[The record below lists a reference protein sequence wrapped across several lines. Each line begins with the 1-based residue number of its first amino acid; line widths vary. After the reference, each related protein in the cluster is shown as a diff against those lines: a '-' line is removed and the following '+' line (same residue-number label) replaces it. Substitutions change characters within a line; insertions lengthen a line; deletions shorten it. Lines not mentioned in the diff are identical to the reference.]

1 MARKSINADELMGE
15 TLPGFESYKVVE
27 KIGSGA
33 NGDVYRARAVDIE
46 ADLAFKFVPKDHL
59 PTSAKDRDLYLAE
72 ARNANIL
79 ENTCVVQC
87 IDVRFFTDKQG
98 CDFIV
103 FVSQYIDGSTLARF
117 MRSHRKEIG
126 IAFIEQFL
134 RTMFSLLYELD
145 ERGMTHGDLHSG
157 NVLVTR
163 SRYDLSAATT
173 FKVTDFSI
181 VDITG
186 IEQVNDYYSVGG
198 ILRDLLACIDYQQQQ
213 SRDRYV
219 FDVLRREFL
228 GRHLMEADPTA
239 DPAARNPRNLNEKLR
254 SLDDQFRRAAR
265 LHSVTSMVT
274 PFDYPNCEQM
284 GNSHLLLKNLY
295 SDRLLGLSEIRA
307 RSNLVLTG
315 PRGCGKTTVFRALSL
330 DYLLTVQEDTPEDLD
345 FLGVYYRC
353 DDLYFSFPRYRF
365 PERPE
370 ALDIPVH
377 FMAVTLMTETLKGI
391 SEWGEKYFRE
401 ELADREMELVRTLR
415 DVLEFKKPDG
425 PAVDS
430 LAGLIDL
437 LNRQRT
443 RAAKKQR
450 VCHQADQKIEGY
462 LGPKSLFDFCATL
475 RSSLS
480 FMKERPIFFFIDDY
494 SSPKITPDLQR
505 NLNRMVMHRCP
516 DVYFK
521 LSTESPI
528 SFARSDVDGKQYVE
542 EREYELLNLGLRYLK
557 HEGAQIG
564 AFLQDLFQRR
574 FAAVEDFPSR
584 SLTDLLGDRP
594 RNENETA
601 RLIRTRK
608 ASNNYCGVQTV
619 IAMCSGDIHYIIR
632 LVGRMVEDA
641 GGVEFIR
648 QRAMEP
654 QLPYTK
660 QSSTIRAAAGEF
672 MESVRNL
679 PRHGEKLA
687 NIVTAIGNVSR
698 SYLQHRNSGNQTG
711 NPPHQAS
718 RIEPYE
724 PLCLS
729 SSAQEILEEL
739 LRFSILLMDPRGKSR
754 RGELVPRFYL
764 RRYLIPHFNL
774 TFSKRDSIELENAD
788 VEMLLMEPDKFR
800 EVKRIKGAGDQRPI
814 SGVAADQQEFPFR
827 GGDR

>member
-1 MARKSINADELMGE
+1 MVRNSIDANELIGE
-15 TLPGFESYKVVE
+15 TLPGFERYKVVD

-46 ADLAFKFVPKDHL
+46 ADLAFKFVPRDHL
-59 PTSAKDRDLYLAE
+59 PTSTKDRDLYLAE
-72 ARNANIL
+72 ARNANTL

-87 IDVRFFTDKQG
+87 IDVRFFNDKHG
-98 CDFIV
+98 REFIV
-103 FVSQYIDGSTLARF
+103 FVSQYVDGPTLARF
-117 MRSHRKEIG
+117 MKSRRREIG
-126 IAFIEQFL
+126 MAFIEQFL
-134 RTMFSLLYELD
+134 RTMFSLLFELD
-145 ERGMTHGDLHSG
+145 ERGMTHGDLHPG

-186 IEQVNDYYSVGG
+186 IEQVNDYYSVGE
-198 ILRDLLACIDYQQQQ
+198 ILRGLLACINYQQLQ

-219 FDVLRREFL
+219 FDILRREFL

-239 DPAARNPRNLNEKLR
+239 DPVARNPRDLNEKLR
-254 SLDDQFRRAAR
+254 SLDDQFRHAAK

-307 RSNLVLTG
+307 KSNLVLTG

-330 DYLLTVQEDTPEDLD
+330 DYLLTVEEDNPKDLD

-353 DDLYFSFPRYRF
+353 DDLYFSFPRYRL
-365 PERPE
+365 PERSE

-377 FMAVTLMTETLKGI
+377 FLAVTLMAETLKGV
-391 SEWGEKYFRE
+391 SEWGERYFEE
-401 ELADREMELVRTLR
+401 ELLDREKEVVRALR
-415 DVLEFKKPDG
+415 DVLELRKPEG
-425 PAVDS
+425 PTADS
-430 LAGLIDL
+430 LASLINL
-437 LNRQRT
+437 LNQQRN

-450 VCHQADQKIEGY
+450 VCHQADQQITGY
-462 LGPKSLFDFCATL
+462 LGPRSLFDFCAAL
-475 RSSLS
+475 RSGLS

-494 SSPKITPDLQR
+494 SSPKITPNLQR
-505 NLNRMVMHRCP
+505 NLNRMVMHRCS

-557 HEGAQIG
+557 HEGTQIG

-574 FAAVEDFPSR
+574 FTAVENFPSR
-584 SLTDLLGDRP
+584 SLTDLLGDKP

-601 RLIRTRK
+601 RLIRERK
-608 ASNNYCGVQTV
+608 AANSYCGCQTV

-641 GGVEFIR
+641 GGIEFIR
-648 QRAMEP
+648 QQTSEP
-654 QLPYTK
+654 QIPFTK
-660 QSSTIRAAAGEF
+660 QSSTIRTAAGEF

-679 PRHGEKLA
+679 PRHGERLA

-698 SYLQHRNSGNQTG
+698 SYLQHRNSGNQKG

-724 PLCLS
+724 PLNLS
-729 SSAQEILEEL
+729 STAQEILGEL

-774 TFSKRDSIELENAD
+774 TFSKRDSIELENVD
-788 VEMLLMEPDKFR
+788 IELLLTEPDKFR
-800 EVKRIKGAGDQRPI
+800 EVKRIKGTEDRRSIVNIATRQEELSFPDGDT
-814 SGVAADQQEFPFR
+814 
-827 GGDR
+827 